1 MTRRHLSSLF
11 TLLCIASSALVAACS
26 RDTPTELRVPA
37 IEFIS
42 PTDGA
47 ALSWNDDTGLTTA
60 GFQID
65 IAGVLSGFD
74 TLEGAALSLAIDG
87 QTSAARATLRGDA
100 FAFEQVTLAGGT
112 RKIAVFAHTARQ
124 NASAEITVTVPEGEP
139 TGEAAVE
146 ILTPESGKLF
156 AWSEDSDVEAAR
168 FQFNLSGKLHNMP
181 IGEAAP
187 TVSVKIDGALIE
199 TAVNVT
205 PAEDSA
211 SSHFSAHG
219 VTIDP
224 GVHQIVVEAAQG
236 ERRAFA
242 QIYIAL
248 SPASDSVEDAYAI
261 AIDSPQNGAV
271 LDWSQDAQSEVSGF
285 QLDVEG
291 TLRGFG
297 AEASVTISRNGL
309 AIEAVP
315 FRNSEASYSF
325 PAISLPAGQQVLIVT
340 ASEMIEGQ
348 QVQREALAVIAV
360 PEQRPIEGLAVEISS
375 PTNNASLALSE
386 DADPALDG
394 FQIDIAGTLLTTVA
408 AMNET
413 SLSLQI
419 DGVNHEGVIATIEAA
434 SQDGE
439 PLPPEDTEIV
449 RAFRFAN
456 VTLPSGIHEIVVLA
470 SQKETQALDQITIAI
485 PASISGLPAGEI
497 TSPVNGTALSLTDGR
512 ARVDVTGV
520 YTNAQ
525 TLTLLINGQPSGT
538 VEAAMPQG
546 GTFTFP
552 GVELVEGMHAL
563 QVQVSGPSYQA
574 FTETVIVHVAAFDI
588 RVYWPTDIA
597 AIYANDSGEAAIEL
611 VGQLL
616 GCDGCLGAPSIT
628 AHIENSDGIQSEHSL
643 SLDANRAFRQALT
656 FSAAHGSATLVVR
669 ARQSMQSADT
679 GDTSPTF
686 EVEKR
691 VELTILAAD
700 QKPAFSLTMTSP
712 SDGSVLTWRD
722 NTSFTQEDFQ
732 ISVEANVAGMN
743 IGDADFALYVDG
755 VQQKSGTS
763 QDCALT
769 TDDQSV
775 IAITCHRVA
784 LHSGTRLISLTATAK
799 SNGRQVESHALVT
812 VPELSGESA
821 SERVIIAF
829 PSEGT
834 ALLWSSDRAFTSGFQ
849 TDISGRFTGFGS
861 DVALT
866 LAIDGENSDAVA
878 AIGANVFTFRDVTL
892 PSGSRTLKVT
902 ARQGS
907 GESELV
913 ASDEITVVVPDP
925 QSIELTSE
933 RIEGDE
939 SSRGTRLNGTLV
951 NFSGEA
957 MFTLDVYVDGV
968 RAMERTDALTAEQI
982 AAGTFDLTLPDS
994 ELNLS
999 SEGDC
1004 HYLTFALAGT
1014 EGQNESTAVTN
1025 LVVGD
1030 CETTPKV
1037 ILITSPHNGSEL
1049 RIANSN
1055 SVLLA
1060 VTGVLLGYSD
1070 EELQTLQLTLGAHE
1084 CQIVSGT
1091 SAFNC
1096 TADFAVGPNQITV
1109 SDAANGI
1116 HSASIDIQV
1125 TNSTGCPVTLAL
1137 DNLPINEAG
1146 VIEFNRQTSGISLF
1160 HDQGATKASYLFF
1173 GSVPSECAGGSV
1185 TVLKKL
1191 SGGSYE
1197 TVETSP
1203 HIQADGSFAYR
1214 ATLNDAETDAELA
1227 FSVSME
1233 HFAAASGAQITYTA
1247 DFTVPLLIAG
1257 EGDTFQI
1264 GAMNALSLRH
1274 ESDLRDGGL
1283 KARVST
1289 SDNGDVLGT
1298 FDLTFTA
1305 QGLSQDSMT
1314 ADTLT
1319 IAYDGSSTPLLSES
1333 IHQTAAGD
1341 SEQFTRAI
1349 SLPEGDWTISITLAD
1364 AVGNKSTAS
1373 FPIHVDLG
1381 CNVTLTSPL
1390 PNSAIAIDANTQL
1403 TLSGTSTCAS
1413 VAYGLRVGAGSEPTS
1428 CDPSAETGD
1437 FSCAVAL
1444 PEGLG
1449 MHEAVEVAL
1458 IAPNGAEQTV
1468 RVFQHTLSQGI
1479 QHTAPVL
1486 KDNGLVVVSPHN
1498 RHCATIDE
1506 TTSACAT
1513 EGYAADLTPEDDTQG
1528 TFQLTLTASAPT
1540 AGNDGESGEASDE
1553 SQEGEGT
1560 PVLPSSGDYDQFN
1573 CRYLLGD
1580 KVLDMTNCEISA
1592 EGVINQRVS
1601 LPQGT
1606 VDEFRVEITAS
1617 HSESGLSAT
1626 LQLNFGVTIA
1636 SQRPAK
1642 PVFQLPEGGAVVDCE
1657 EESGASV
1664 TCVRDRHQ
1672 GVLEVWLDETAPGI
1686 TRKRG
1691 FATGTAI
1698 AINHPNNNT
1707 EAFDDTTFNE
1717 GTLMHWFS
1725 AIPMEIDSLETQT
1738 LNVTPMNYIHL
1749 GAQDED
1755 AHGNYSEIAI
1765 VKSIDMFWNSFKRT
1779 FTDENVAMTILDNA
1793 PASGLAF
1800 ARKMATGDLNGDGID
1815 DIVIAA
1821 PNLSNSFLLIYY
1833 GTNGLGITAEANK
1846 KQIINTANYYF
1857 GASMSVLDVDHDG
1870 YDDLIVSSDYYQI
1883 IHIYWGAASGIIEQ
1897 TKSTIHSQYCSN
1909 GFCTGIIN
1917 IEKIDD
1923 INRDGRPDLAFSEAI
1938 SYPRTTD
1945 NVFVLLTKPELR
1957 EQLTINTS
1965 TTLGDIADYMISGN
1979 DGEGLGYE
1987 EDPVVQTGHNI
1998 ASIKTPQHETSDGL
2012 IVGTYSGGV
2021 VYFFDGAT
2029 LTEKCAIQIDLNS
2042 GSSHGCTTA
2051 DATQTIAKP
2060 ENSDSQKFGRAL
2072 AVLDYD
2078 NDGLDDLFIG
2088 MPSEDSFEED
2098 FVFDNDIVLAK
2109 AISHESEFT
2118 FDLPAQF
2125 NAVDFDRGFFGENLI
2140 PANLLGDG
2148 YEALIV
2154 GGYST
2159 VDDRLHIFWNSA
2171 ANGLS
2176 REHGSILEGPAT
2188 FGYSL
2193 ATGDFNGDGK
2203 LDLAVG
2209 APSCDGCDGSG
2220 DKNGE
2225 FHVYY

>member
-1 MTRRHLSSLF
+1 
-11 TLLCIASSALVAACS
+11 
-26 RDTPTELRVPA
+26 
-37 IEFIS
+37 
-42 PTDGA
+42 
-47 ALSWNDDTGLTTA
+47 
-60 GFQID
+60 
-65 IAGVLSGFD
+65 
-74 TLEGAALSLAIDG
+74 
-87 QTSAARATLRGDA
+87 
-100 FAFEQVTLAGGT
+100 
-112 RKIAVFAHTARQ
+112 
-124 NASAEITVTVPEGEP
+124 
-139 TGEAAVE
+139 
-146 ILTPESGKLF
+146 
-156 AWSEDSDVEAAR
+156 
-168 FQFNLSGKLHNMP
+168 
-181 IGEAAP
+181 
-187 TVSVKIDGALIE
+187 
-199 TAVNVT
+199 
-205 PAEDSA
+205 
-211 SSHFSAHG
+211 
-219 VTIDP
+219 
-224 GVHQIVVEAAQG
+224 
-236 ERRAFA
+236 
-242 QIYIAL
+242 
-248 SPASDSVEDAYAI
+248 
-261 AIDSPQNGAV
+261 
-271 LDWSQDAQSEVSGF
+271 
-285 QLDVEG
+285 
-291 TLRGFG
+291 
-297 AEASVTISRNGL
+297 
-309 AIEAVP
+309 
-315 FRNSEASYSF
+315 
-325 PAISLPAGQQVLIVT
+325 
-340 ASEMIEGQ
+340 
-348 QVQREALAVIAV
+348 
-360 PEQRPIEGLAVEISS
+360 
-375 PTNNASLALSE
+375 
-386 DADPALDG
+386 
-394 FQIDIAGTLLTTVA
+394 
-408 AMNET
+408 
-413 SLSLQI
+413 
-419 DGVNHEGVIATIEAA
+419 
-434 SQDGE
+434 
-439 PLPPEDTEIV
+439 
-449 RAFRFAN
+449 
-456 VTLPSGIHEIVVLA
+456 
-470 SQKETQALDQITIAI
+470 
-485 PASISGLPAGEI
+485 
-497 TSPVNGTALSLTDGR
+497 
-512 ARVDVTGV
+512 
-520 YTNAQ
+520 
-525 TLTLLINGQPSGT
+525 
-538 VEAAMPQG
+538 
-546 GTFTFP
+546 
-552 GVELVEGMHAL
+552 MHAL

-968 RAMERTDALTAEQI
+968 RAMARTDALTAEQI

-1233 HFAAASGAQITYTA
+1233 HFAAASGAQLTYTA

-1349 SLPEGDWTISITLAD
+1349 SLPEGYWTISITLAD

-1390 PNSAIAIDANTQL
+1390 PNSAIAIDANMQL
-1403 TLSGTSTCAS
+1403 TLGGTSTCAS

-1513 EGYAADLTPEDDTQG
+1513 EGYAADLTPEDDAQG

-1765 VKSIDMFWNSFKRT
+1765 VKSVDMFWDSFKRT
-1779 FTDENVAMTILDNA
+1779 FSEENNESQLDIQKISGMYFGQMVAV
-1793 PASGLAF
+1793 
-1800 ARKMATGDLNGDGID
+1800 GDYNGDGLD
-1815 DIVIAA
+1815 DLAVTAGAIE
-1821 PNLSNSFLLIYY
+1821 NDGFLFIYY
-1833 GTNGLGITAEANK
+1833 GQQNTGLNALNRQIIRIEKYKAINAITAVD
-1846 KQIINTANYYF
+1846 I
-1857 GASMSVLDVDHDG
+1857 DHDG
-1870 YDDLIVSSDYYQI
+1870 YDDLVSIHYDSETWTYPTQI
-1883 IHIYWGAASGIIEQ
+1883 HFGTATGVSPEQ
-1897 TKSTIHSQYCSN
+1897 EFIDIQYTFTYGENISKT
-1909 GFCTGIIN
+1909 GFLN
-1917 IEKIDD
+1917 IETIGD
-1923 INRDGRPDLAFSEAI
+1923 INGDGYSDLAFSESLEGI
-1938 SYPRTTD
+1938 SLEHIPNPTA
-1945 NVFVLLTKPELR
+1945 NVFIVPTGTELMNNL
-1957 EQLTINTS
+1957 QKQNI
-1965 TTLGDIADYMISGN
+1965 TLSEISHYKIIG
-1979 DGEGLGYE
+1979 
-1987 EDPVVQTGHNI
+1987 
-1998 ASIKTPQHETSDGL
+1998 ETSDALGLGIFSASWNILTVPETNVSGL
-2012 IVGTYSGGV
+2012 IIGAPGNKTAY
-2021 VYFFDGAT
+2021 YFSHTTLETSCLVNTGCQAASAANHTFI
-2029 LTEKCAIQIDLNS
+2029 LTEEHAYQ
-2042 GSSHGCTTA
+2042 
-2051 DATQTIAKP
+2051 
-2060 ENSDSQKFGRAL
+2060 EFG
-2072 AVLDYD
+2072 
-2078 NDGLDDLFIG
+2078 
-2088 MPSEDSFEED
+2088 
-2098 FVFDNDIVLAK
+2098 K
-2109 AISHESEFT
+2109 AIAILDQNGDGISDVF
-2118 FDLPAQF
+2118 FGLPSLLNGDENPQNYILNALGTNNDDSLSFNLLTQF
-2125 NAVDFDRGFFGENLI
+2125 NNETMTKGYFGKNLL

-2176 REHGSILEGPAT
+2176 RDYGSIIEGPAT

-2193 ATGDFNGDGK
+2193 ETGDFNGDGR
-2203 LDLAVG
+2203 LDLVVG
-2209 APSCDGCDGSG
+2209 APSYAGCTDKDSSG
-2220 DKNGE
+2220 DTNGE
-2225 FHVYY
+2225 FYVYY

>member
-1 MTRRHLSSLF
+1 MMTRRHLSSLF

-74 TLEGAALSLAIDG
+74 SLEGAALSLAIDG

-340 ASEMIEGQ
+340 ASETIEGQ

-968 RAMERTDALTAEQI
+968 RAMARTDALTAEQI

-1233 HFAAASGAQITYTA
+1233 HFAAASGAQLTYTA

-1349 SLPEGDWTISITLAD
+1349 SLPEGYWTISITLAD

-1390 PNSAIAIDANTQL
+1390 PNSAIAIDANMQL
-1403 TLSGTSTCAS
+1403 TLGGTSTCAS

-1513 EGYAADLTPEDDTQG
+1513 EGYAADLTPEDDAQG

-1765 VKSIDMFWNSFKRT
+1765 VKSVDMFWDSFKRT
-1779 FTDENVAMTILDNA
+1779 FSEENNESQLDIQKISGMYFGQMVAV
-1793 PASGLAF
+1793 
-1800 ARKMATGDLNGDGID
+1800 GDYNGDGLD
-1815 DIVIAA
+1815 DLAVTAGAIE
-1821 PNLSNSFLLIYY
+1821 NDGFLFIYY
-1833 GTNGLGITAEANK
+1833 GQQNTGLNALNRQIIRIEKYKAINAITAVD
-1846 KQIINTANYYF
+1846 I
-1857 GASMSVLDVDHDG
+1857 DHDG
-1870 YDDLIVSSDYYQI
+1870 YDDLVSIHYDSETWTYPTQI
-1883 IHIYWGAASGIIEQ
+1883 HFGTATGVSPEQ
-1897 TKSTIHSQYCSN
+1897 EFIDIQYTFTYGENISKT
-1909 GFCTGIIN
+1909 GFLN
-1917 IEKIDD
+1917 IETIGD
-1923 INRDGRPDLAFSEAI
+1923 INGDGYSDLAFSESLEGI
-1938 SYPRTTD
+1938 SLEHIPNPTA
-1945 NVFVLLTKPELR
+1945 NVFIVPTGTELMNNL
-1957 EQLTINTS
+1957 QKQNI
-1965 TTLGDIADYMISGN
+1965 TLSEISHYKIIG
-1979 DGEGLGYE
+1979 
-1987 EDPVVQTGHNI
+1987 
-1998 ASIKTPQHETSDGL
+1998 ETSDALGLGIFSASWNILTVPETNVSGL
-2012 IVGTYSGGV
+2012 IIGAPGNKTAY
-2021 VYFFDGAT
+2021 YFSHTTLETSCLVNTGCQAASAANHTFI
-2029 LTEKCAIQIDLNS
+2029 LTEEHAYQ
-2042 GSSHGCTTA
+2042 
-2051 DATQTIAKP
+2051 
-2060 ENSDSQKFGRAL
+2060 EFG
-2072 AVLDYD
+2072 
-2078 NDGLDDLFIG
+2078 
-2088 MPSEDSFEED
+2088 
-2098 FVFDNDIVLAK
+2098 K
-2109 AISHESEFT
+2109 AIAILDQNGDGISDVF
-2118 FDLPAQF
+2118 FGLPSLLNGDENPQNYILNALGTNNDDSLSFNLLTQF
-2125 NAVDFDRGFFGENLI
+2125 NNETMTKGYFGKNLL

-2176 REHGSILEGPAT
+2176 RDYGSIIEGPAT

-2193 ATGDFNGDGK
+2193 ETGDFNGDGR
-2203 LDLAVG
+2203 LDLVVG
-2209 APSCDGCDGSG
+2209 APSYAGCTDKDSSG
-2220 DKNGE
+2220 DTNGE
-2225 FHVYY
+2225 FYVYY